1 LDNPT
6 IATVAEAQGKTPA
19 QVLIRWS
26 IQLGNVVIPRSAN
39 PERIKS
45 NLAVFDFE
53 LSDDEMT
60 TLNRLDDGTRFRP
73 NPDEYTGT

>member
-1 LDNPT
+1 
-6 IATVAEAQGKTPA
+6 
-19 QVLIRWS
+19 
-26 IQLGNVVIPRSAN
+26 VIPRSAN

-60 TLNRLDDGTRFRP
+60 TLNGLDDGTRFRP